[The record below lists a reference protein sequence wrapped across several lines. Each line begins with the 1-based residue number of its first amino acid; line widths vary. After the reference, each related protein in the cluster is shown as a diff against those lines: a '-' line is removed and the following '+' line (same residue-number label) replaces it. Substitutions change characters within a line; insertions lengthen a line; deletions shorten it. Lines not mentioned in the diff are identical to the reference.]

1 MMYQFFFLYIQLD
14 IKNVYQLIYV
24 YMNFF
29 LKTFLWNE
37 KKNKKNKKN
46 IFGKILFK
54 DGIVYIDIKVISKV
68 YIKSDIKK

>member
-1 MMYQFFFLYIQLD
+1 
-14 IKNVYQLIYV
+14 
-24 YMNFF
+24 MNFF

-37 KKNKKNKKN
+37 KKNKKN

-54 DGIVYIDIKVISKV
+54 NGIVYIDIKVISKV